1 MSTVPY
7 TFSMGESASA
17 SQINADFLA
26 LQEQGNAILDTMS
39 EIQLT
44 TLVDYQRALDALGL
58 RQQQA
63 LRVQADG
70 VVMRFVV
77 SDFDSIDQGQTTAT
91 VRIDTASATL
101 RERNEPSQVLV
112 ASTSF
117 SSSSGTV
124 QAINSAGTLFSVSS
138 PAGVPTGTFNLT
150 LAELV
155 ALSLLTIDISAMSA
169 APSISVSTSPN
180 GLTWTQA
187 TSISLSGDTL
197 NVWLPNLPTLYVQV
211 NITPA
216 QPDNLGGSTYTFGI
230 TDLSGASVNYNLV
243 SDLFF
248 VATTFPVTS
257 AQVQLQ
263 GDDDPNLTY
272 YLTLNGGGTVTPIV
286 VELNTPIDLP
296 GVTLIT
302 TTVTATAG
310 VLSTTIP
317 PYLIPGTYSVYDSDG
332 NELPVVPG
340 LSSSDPHIANLVK
353 PHVLFETIDSVLT
366 PVIVPHPAGTPT
378 YVVQCLSGLSEISVS
393 LRVHMSTTDS
403 TVTPIFSGAYL
414 EELAL

>member
-1 MSTVPY
+1 MATLP
-7 TFSMGESASA
+7 TFSMGKSASA
-17 SQINADFLA
+17 SEINTAFDG
-26 LQEQGNAILDTMS
+26 LQEQGNSVLDTMS

-44 TLVDYQRALDALGL
+44 TLVDYQRALDALNL
-58 RQQQA
+58 RQQRA

-70 VVMRFVV
+70 IAVRFVV

-101 RERNEPSQVLV
+101 RERNESAQVLV

-124 QAINSAGTLFSVSS
+124 QSINSADTLFSVSS
-138 PAGVPTGTFNLT
+138 PAGVPTGTFSLM

-169 APSISVSTSPN
+169 APNISVSTSPN
-180 GLTWTQA
+180 GLIWNQA
-187 TSISLSGDTL
+187 TSISLNGDTL
-197 NVWLPNLPTLYVQV
+197 NVWLPNVPTLYVQV
-211 NITPA
+211 AITPA
-216 QPDNLGGSTYTFGI
+216 QADNLGGSTYTFGI
-230 TDLSGASVNYNLV
+230 TDVSGASVNYNLV

-248 VATTFPVTS
+248 AAIPFQVRS
-257 AQVQLQ
+257 AQVKLQ
-263 GDDDPNLTY
+263 GDNDPNLTY
-272 YLTLNGGGTVTPIV
+272 YLTLNAGGAVTPVV

-296 GVTLIT
+296 GVSLVTD
-302 TTVTATAG
+302 TVTSTAG

-317 PYLIPGTYSVYDSDG
+317 PYYILGTYTVHDSLG
-332 NELPVVPG
+332 NELPVVPN
-340 LSSSDPHIANLVK
+340 LSPTDPNIENLVN
-353 PHVLFETIDSVLT
+353 PHVLFTVIDSVLT
-366 PVIVPHPAGTPT
+366 PVIVPAPTGTPV
-378 YVVQCLSGLSEISVS
+378 YVVQCLSGESEISAT